1 MVILLLLFLNSN
13 KRLRHMK
20 TEVKKIKIILSIFTT
35 MLTMSIVIP
44 IALATS
50 PTIFMLLN
58 FASLPRLNIM
68 LVTLSSRFTKIGKNK
83 FSLHLM

>member
-1 MVILLLLFLNSN
+1 
-13 KRLRHMK
+13 MK
-20 TEVKKIKIILSIFTT
+20 TEVKKIKIILSIFTA

-44 IALATS
+44 IALAMS

-68 LVTLSSRFTKIGKNK
+68 LVTLSSWFTKIGKNK